1 LSPSLPAEYDQGMSR
16 SGSGKKTIGN
26 EIEKVRKLILGK
38 FKYPNYGKLSH
49 KKTALSAPLMEQ
61 RKCN

>member
-1 LSPSLPAEYDQGMSR
+1 MSR

>member
-1 LSPSLPAEYDQGMSR
+1 MIKGCLEG
-16 SGSGKKTIGN
+16 GSGKKTIGN